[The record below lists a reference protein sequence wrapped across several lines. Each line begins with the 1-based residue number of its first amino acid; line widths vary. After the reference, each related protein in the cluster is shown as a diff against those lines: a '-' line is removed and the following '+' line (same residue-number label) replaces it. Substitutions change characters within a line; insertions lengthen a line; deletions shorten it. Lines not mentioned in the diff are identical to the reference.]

1 MCVCALR
8 LLEAIEIAAYLR
20 SRRTY
25 DEEQQQAK
33 VQLSLNIMGA
43 VVTLQWREATAAA
56 ADKQLYEDCRDFF
69 QQQHL
74 PLLTTTVSLQKSIQ
88 APKSPPGPVI
98 I

>member
-1 MCVCALR
+1 MCVCVCALR
-8 LLEAIEIAAYLR
+8 LLKAIEIAAYLR

-56 ADKQLYEDCRDFF
+56 DKQLYEDCRDFF
-69 QQQHL
+69 
-74 PLLTTTVSLQKSIQ
+74 SAAAAS
-88 APKSPPGPVI
+88 SPFVDDNCQSAKKHSSS
-98 I
+98 